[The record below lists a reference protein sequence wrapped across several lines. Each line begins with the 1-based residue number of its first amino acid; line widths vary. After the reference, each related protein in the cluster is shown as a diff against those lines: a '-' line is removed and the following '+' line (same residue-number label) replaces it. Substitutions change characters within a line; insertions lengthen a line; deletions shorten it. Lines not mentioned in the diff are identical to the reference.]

1 MKAVN
6 MASRKEYEVL
16 DGATLDEVFQ
26 GRSVIDLDE
35 WWFVLHD
42 REPRNIE
49 GMTHWIYEVDG
60 KKLTGFYVPK
70 ADESITIETISEWF
84 NEHFSYVPKK
94 YISVTKWMNEKS
106 FTIAKD
112 KITIEIRPSLPHSFK
127 ESKDGMDVHRKL
139 INYSFE
145 DKENLSWY
153 SGSQGWNY
161 VEKRLTE
168 DLEKMGIKPTDSQMS
183 IFDIMEV

>member
-16 DGATLDEVFQ
+16 DGATLDEVFK

-60 KKLTGFYVPK
+60 KNLTGFYVPK
-70 ADESITIETISEWF
+70 KDEKVTIDIIAKWF
-84 NEHFSYVPKK
+84 DENFGYIPKK
-94 YISVTKWMNEKS
+94 YITITEYSDSKNFRIEKDRR
-106 FTIAKD
+106 F
-112 KITIEIRPSLPHSFK
+112 IELHPSLPHSFK
-127 ESKDGMDVHRKL
+127 DSKDDMDVHRKWVSYNYMDYKGLCGHGHAGDWESIKHSL
-139 INYSFE
+139 I
-145 DKENLSWY
+145 K
-153 SGSQGWNY
+153 
-161 VEKRLTE
+161 